1 MRTATHTQLRAFHA
15 VARTRSVSKA
25 ADMLGLTQPAV
36 SVQVNALEA
45 AHAVR
50 LFRRQGREVVLTDT
64 GRELFEL
71 TRQMFV
77 AEEQIGEF
85 LTGRATLGT
94 GSLVLAAD
102 GPHVALDVISAFMK
116 RHPRLRVSVRL
127 GNTSAALQMLLEQRA
142 DAAVVANPKPN
153 PRLFTLPI
161 QRRGMLALIPRDHP
175 LAARDRL
182 GLQDLVGHPVVL
194 RETGSTTRRVL
205 DEAVRRQGL
214 ALSPALELGSR
225 EAMREAVARGL
236 GIGFLFE
243 RESEGDARTVARPL
257 DGLSDVN
264 LDTLA
269 CLRSSRR
276 RAVVRALIEAARDLA
291 NAAEV
296 GAA

>member
-15 VARTRSVSKA
+15 VARTRSFSKA
-25 ADMLGLTQPAV
+25 ADVLGLTQPAV
-36 SVQVNALEA
+36 SVQVKALEA
-45 AHAVR
+45 TYAVR

-127 GNTSAALQMLLEQRA
+127 GNTSAVLQMLLEQRA
-142 DAAVVANPKPN
+142 DAAIVANPKPN
-153 PRLFTLPI
+153 PRLLTLPI
-161 QRRGMLALIPRDHP
+161 QRRGMLALMPRDHP

-182 GLQDLVGHPVVL
+182 SLQDLVGHPVVL

-264 LDTLA
+264 VDALA

-276 RAVVRALIEAARDLA
+276 RAVVRALIETARDLA